1 MTHKKADLVKRVAEI
16 GYSRK
21 KSASM
26 VETLLEAIKTTLEN
40 GEDLLVSRF
49 GKFYT
54 TKNRRNKDGLIGYD
68 TSISFKCSVVLL
80 NKINRRK

>member
-1 MTHKKADLVKRVAEI
+1 MTLKKADLVKRVAEI

-40 GEDLLVSRF
+40 GEDLLISRF
-49 GKFYT
+49 GKFCI
-54 TKNRRNKDGLIGYD
+54 KKDRRTKDGLLSD
-68 TSISFKCSVVLL
+68 STSISFKCSALL
-80 NKINRRK
+80 SDKMNSRK